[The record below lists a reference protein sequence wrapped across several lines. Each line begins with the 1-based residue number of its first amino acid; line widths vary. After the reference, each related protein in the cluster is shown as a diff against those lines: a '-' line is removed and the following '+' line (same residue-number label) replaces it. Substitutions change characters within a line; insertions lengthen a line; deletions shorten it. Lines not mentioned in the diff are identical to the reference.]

1 MKKILNFF
9 WKWLVTPLIGIIVI
23 IMSVWAVFAIYFAK
37 SPALFLRLA
46 AVGIFIF
53 ANLAVFLNVKRR
65 WIFLSAFTGTFILV
79 LVWWSLIPASN
90 DRNWATPMSV
100 LPRATISNN
109 FVTVYNIRNFD
120 YKTATEYSLDY
131 YDKTFDLNKLKKLY
145 FIVSYWGTVKKIA
158 HTFLSF
164 EFEGGDFLAI
174 SIELRRE
181 KGETY
186 DPVKGLFKMYE
197 LMYVIAD
204 ERDVIRLRTN
214 YTGEHVYLYPLK
226 TPPEESR
233 KLLLDML
240 VGANK
245 LNTKPEFYNTI
256 FRNCTVSL
264 IHHIANVS
272 ENKINFYIEYLLNGF
287 LDWRLYENG
296 VIDTQLPPKEA
307 KQAYFISDIAKKY
320 DDDTDFSKN
329 IRSHLPGFSSEES
342 SLDISKIKP
351 PEQEADKH
359 VPIIPETSEKS
370 SSDISKTKPSEQ
382 ETDKHA
388 PIKTETKVD
397 EKTGVVKWNSDFTA
411 LKYSFGNGIL
421 KGSYP
426 EDMAKDVFPP
436 VSKPPVINS
445 KKKWPDVFMNA
456 KWTID
461 ISSLPSADKA
471 NKLDSILMRLCNP
484 DYYKE
489 DFPKTIVSTKFT
501 LPQEF
506 KKEKENP
513 DYNLIKSLRGKTLN
527 YEVVMAAG
535 FGASDYKIK
544 TTIHIGANEDEK
556 TIFYYDQPEH
566 ISNHLD
572 VREFIFAAHQAKD
585 KIFFE
590 INIFCKCESSKF
602 IRGTKMGRV
611 ENDSRYFIEQMYK
624 RFN

>member
-1 MKKILNFF
+1 MKTLQKII

-23 IMSVWAVFAIYFAK
+23 VMSVWAVLAIYFAK
-37 SPALFLRLA
+37 SPALFLRLT

-53 ANLAVFLNVKRR
+53 ANLAFFLNVKRR
-65 WIFLSAFTGTFILV
+65 WIFLSAFAGTFILV

-90 DRNWATPMSV
+90 DRNWSPPMSV
-100 LPRATISNN
+100 LSHATISNN

-120 YKTATEYSLDY
+120 YKTATEYTPRY

-145 FIVSYWGTVKKIA
+145 FIVSYWGTSKAVA

-164 EFEGGDFLAI
+164 EFEDDECLAI

-197 LMYVIAD
+197 IMYVIAD

-226 TPPEESR
+226 TPLEESR

-240 VGANK
+240 SEANK
-245 LNTKPEFYNTI
+245 LNDEPEFYNTI
-256 FRNCTVSL
+256 TRNCTVSL
-264 IHHIANVS
+264 IRHFANVS
-272 ENKINFYIEYLLNGF
+272 KSKVNFYIEYLLNGF

-296 VIDTQLPPKEA
+296 VIDTKLPPKEA

-320 DDDTDFSKN
+320 DDDSDFSKE
-329 IRSHLPGFSSEES
+329 IRSHLPEFSSEES

-351 PEQEADKH
+351 SEQEA
-359 VPIIPETSEKS
+359 
-370 SSDISKTKPSEQ
+370 
-382 ETDKHA
+382 DKHA

-397 EKTGVVKWNSDFTA
+397 EKTGAVKWNSDFTA
-411 LKYSFGNGIL
+411 LEYSFGNGIL

-426 EDMAKDVFPP
+426 EDMTKNVFPT
-436 VSKPPVINS
+436 VGKPPVIKS
-445 KKKWPDVFMNA
+445 EKDWPDVFMNA
-456 KWTID
+456 KWAID
-461 ISSLPSADKA
+461 ISNLSSSEKA

-501 LPQEF
+501 IPPEF
-506 KKEKENP
+506 KKEEKNP
-513 DYNLIKSLRGKTLN
+513 DYNLIKSLRGKKLN

-535 FGASDYKIK
+535 FGARDYKIK
-544 TTIHIGANEDEK
+544 TTIHIGASEDGK
-556 TIFYYDQPEH
+556 TVFYYDQPEH

-572 VREFIFAAHQAKD
+572 VREFIFAAHQTKD

-590 INIFCKCESSKF
+590 INIFCKCEPSKF

-611 ENDSRYFIEQMYK
+611 EDDSRYFIEQMYNQ
-624 RFN
+624 FN